1 MNVFLLMVALTAP
14 VEAPK
19 AGLQEAAAANAAVA
33 FEAVLPVGSLVKPS
47 EAVAREVSGATACEA
62 AWANAPDFD
71 AALPSKAGETT
82 EPVVLDDIKDVIESV
97 AHQPGIL
104 PEARSDFDCNL
115 CEVFRRRPLS
125 GPWSVTRRLNAARLR
140 GDEDEVE
147 RLTALLENAVGEALE
162 AEGAEP

>member
-1 MNVFLLMVALTAP
+1 MKTLLLVIALVAKAD
-14 VEAPK
+14 APK

-62 AWANAPDFD
+62 AWANAPDFG

-82 EPVVLDDIKDVIESV
+82 EPVVLDDIKDAMESV
-97 AHQPGIL
+97 AHQSGIL

-125 GPWSVTRRLNAARLR
+125 GPWSITRRLNAARLR

-147 RLTALLENAVGEALE
+147 RLTALLENAVEEALE

>member
-33 FEAVLPVGSLVKPS
+33 PVAVLPKVN
-47 EAVAREVSGATACEA
+47 AVSAAVSA
-62 AWANAPDFD
+62 AVP
-71 AALPSKAGETT
+71 
-82 EPVVLDDIKDVIESV
+82 
-97 AHQPGIL
+97 IL

-125 GPWSVTRRLNAARLR
+125 GPWSITRRLNAASIR

-147 RLTALLENAVGEALE
+147 RLTALLENAVDEALE

>member
-1 MNVFLLMVALTAP
+1 MNVFLLVVALAAP

-33 FEAVLPVGSLVKPS
+33 SEAVLPVGSLVKPS
-47 EAVAREVSGATACEA
+47 EAVAREVSGATPCESA
-62 AWANAPDFD
+62 QASAPAFG

-82 EPVVLDDIKDVIESV
+82 EPVVLDDIKDVMKSV
-97 AHQPGIL
+97 AHQSGIL
-104 PEARSDFDCNL
+104 PEARFDSDCNL
-115 CEVFRRRPLS
+115 CEVYRRRVLS

-140 GDEDEVE
+140 GDKDEVE
-147 RLTALLENAVGEALE
+147 RLTALLENAVEEALE

>member
-19 AGLQEAAAANAAVA
+19 AGLQEAAAATAAVA
-33 FEAVLPVGSLVKPS
+33 SVEILPTVNAVS
-47 EAVAREVSGATACEA
+47 AV
-62 AWANAPDFD
+62 
-71 AALPSKAGETT
+71 ETT
-82 EPVVLDDIKDVIESV
+82 PPQVSVIRGVEMTPPRTETSQWGEDVPPAQIV
-97 AHQPGIL
+97 KGTIPPQIGIWAAAK
-104 PEARSDFDCNL
+104 PDTDSNP
-115 CEVFRRRPLS
+115 CEVYRRRPLS

-147 RLTALLENAVGEALE
+147 RLTALLGNAVEEALE

>member
-1 MNVFLLMVALTAP
+1 MNVFLLVVALAAP
-14 VEAPK
+14 VETPN

-33 FEAVLPVGSLVKPS
+33 FEAVLPKGLPAKPS
-47 EAVAREVSGATACEA
+47 EVVAWEVSGATPCESA
-62 AWANAPDFD
+62 QASAPAFG

-82 EPVVLDDIKDVIESV
+82 EPVVLDDIKDAMES
-97 AHQPGIL
+97 AALQPGIL

-125 GPWSVTRRLNAARLR
+125 GPWSITRRLNAARLR

-147 RLTALLENAVGEALE
+147 RLTALLGNAVEEALE